1 MSSHKAL
8 AEKILELVG
17 GKENISNFLHCA
29 TRLRF
34 NLIDFDLAKKDE
46 IKNLPGVWGVNV
58 NSGQLQ
64 VIIGQTVTEVYEE
77 LCKLADLEKVE
88 AIDEQLDDV
97 RKAKK
102 FSINAI
108 FDVLSSCFNPI
119 IPAFAGAGVMKGLM
133 TLFTTY
139 GILSNESGIYLLL
152 NAASDA
158 TFYFLPFLLA
168 VTAAKKFKTDITM
181 AVVIAGI
188 YMYPT
193 IMNGAGSSIS
203 ILGLDVTLI
212 KYSSTVIPILLSVW
226 IMSYVH
232 RFIYAHTVS
241 FLRVVMVPIFTLLL
255 MAPLSIILFGPL
267 GYYAGVGVGECF
279 KWLFDVAPWL
289 GGLVDGATR
298 PFVILTGMHMA
309 MTPIKLGNLS
319 TLGYDMLAPVD
330 CVATMAA
337 AGMCFGV
344 FLKARKAENKSS
356 TFSAFVSAFI
366 GITEPALYGVAFRFK
381 KPLLA
386 CIIGGGISGAYVAMM
401 NAKAITYAM
410 PAIISL
416 PAYTGSIPVMLIGLA
431 ISFLISAGCAYAFGL
446 DETIEKDQKA
456 IDAEKKAIPMQ

>member
-1 MSSHKAL
+1 MKTYEVL
-8 AEKILELVG
+8 ASNILELVG

-34 NLIDFDLAKKDE
+34 NLKQNELANPE
-46 IKNLPGVWGVNV
+46 AIKSLPGVWGVNQ

-64 VIIGQTVTEVYEE
+64 VIIGQTVTEVYDEI
-77 LCKLADLEKVE
+77 CKLADLEKMS
-88 AIDEQLDDV
+88 AIDEHLDDD
-97 RKAKK
+97 KKKK
-102 FSINAI
+102 FSINGL

-119 IPAFAGAGVMKGLM
+119 IPAFAGAGVMKGFL
-133 TLFTTY
+133 TLATKY
-139 GILSNESGIYLLL
+139 GMLSNESGLYLLL

-168 VTAAKKFKTDITM
+168 VTAAKKFKTGITM

-188 YMYPT
+188 YMYPS
-193 IMNGAGSSIS
+193 IIAGAGTTIE
-203 ILGLDVTLI
+203 LFGLEITLI

-226 IMSYVH
+226 IMSYVY
-232 RFIYAHTVS
+232 RFVYAHTLS
-241 FLRVVMVPIFTLLL
+241 YLRVVIVPIVTLCI
-255 MAPLSIILFGPL
+255 MAPLSIMLFGPI
-267 GYYAGVGVGECF
+267 GYYIGIGVGECF
-279 KWLFDVAPWL
+279 KWLFQVAPWL

-309 MTPIKLGNLS
+309 LTPIKLGNLS

-344 FLKARKAENKSS
+344 FLRAKQAENKSS
-356 TFSAFVSAFI
+356 TFSAFISAFI

-386 CIIGGGISGAYVAMM
+386 CVIGGGISGAFVAMM

-416 PAYTGSIPVMLIGLA
+416 PAYTGCIPVMLAGLA
-431 ISFLISAGCAYAFGL
+431 LSFVISAGCAYFFGL
-446 DETIEKDQKA
+446 DETIQKDQKA
-456 IDAEKKAIPMQ
+456 IEAEKKSIKL

>member
-1 MSSHKAL
+1 MSSNKKL
-8 AEKILELVG
+8 AEQILKNVG

-34 NLIDFDLAKKDE
+34 NLIDFDKVNKDE
-46 IKNLPGVWGVNV
+46 IESLSGVWGTNV

-64 VIIGQTVTEVYEE
+64 VIIGQTVTEVYDEI
-77 LCKLADLEKVE
+77 CALAGLEKNE
-88 AIDEQLDDV
+88 GIDEKLDDL
-97 RKAKK
+97 KAKKK
-102 FSINAI
+102 FSINAL

-119 IPAFAGAGVMKGLM
+119 IPAFAGAGILKGLL
-133 TLFTTY
+133 TLLTTY
-139 GILSNESGIYLLL
+139 GIMGNETGLYLML

-168 VTAAKKFKTDITM
+168 VTAAKKFKTDMTM
-181 AVVIAGI
+181 AVVLAGI

-193 IMNGAGSSIS
+193 IIAGAGSSVEIFG
-203 ILGLDVTLI
+203 IHVTLV

-226 IMSYVH
+226 IMSYVY

-241 FLRVVMVPIFTLLL
+241 FLRVVVVPIVTLLV
-255 MAPLSIILFGPL
+255 MAPLSLMILGPL
-267 GYYAGVGVGECF
+267 GYYAGIGVGECF
-279 KWLFDVAPWL
+279 KWLFNVAPWL
-289 GGLVDGATR
+289 GGLIDGATR

-344 FLKARKAENKSS
+344 FLRAKKAENKSS
-356 TFSAFVSAFI
+356 TFSAFISAFI

-386 CIIGGGISGAYVAMM
+386 CIIGGGISGAFVAMM
-401 NAKAITYAM
+401 QAKAITYAM
-410 PAIISL
+410 PAIISI

-431 ISFLISAGCAYAFGL
+431 ISFVASAGCAYALGL
-446 DETIEKDQKA
+446 DENIKKDQRA
-456 IDAEKKAIPMQ
+456 AEAEKKAINF